1 MDEAGGKRL
10 RSGHVEADS
19 SQDQQ
24 PAEWQQWLAR
34 HWHRPLGFAILL
46 ATAVVGANYQ
56 VVFGGETFVLR
67 DYSLFGYPLALHVK
81 ESLLAGEFPL
91 WSPYNECGHPFLAQW
106 NTMALYPPGWLGLA
120 FPLSWFLG
128 VFCLAHQ
135 YAGGLGMYFLACKW
149 TRNSHGACLAAI
161 IYAFNGIMQNCLMWP
176 NNIAALG
183 WLPWV
188 MLAVH
193 YAWDQGGR
201 SVLIAALVATLQM
214 LTGAPEIILATWVM
228 LSVILLADVIV
239 RFRRG
244 ERNSISSL
252 LRLPLIVFITTL
264 LAAAQLIPFFD
275 VMLQS
280 PRFKSGEEL
289 EWYIHWYG
297 WASYFLPYFE
307 NIGPQPSDVIFQA
320 SQSWTHSYYVGLIP
334 WLLLLPAVAGSRS
347 RLPWIL
353 LGGTVLAIVLAMGPE
368 GGLYT
373 VLDKVL
379 PLEVM
384 RYPVKIL
391 VACCFTMPLLTAFGI
406 RRMVVQ
412 RVGDLNV
419 PSIVAVVMV
428 FAAAVL
434 LMDKVELP
442 EPGIELG
449 KSMVKYQIAWL
460 IASAA
465 AMLLLPRLRG
475 GQRSLFL
482 LGLCVLLFADLKWH
496 QTSLSPSIPG
506 ELYEAPHPHPLMES
520 AKYPHGRMLPSI
532 ETQRYNLFRK
542 SEELDKAFNGD
553 RLGNFANI
561 NRIGGY
567 AQIDGFYSLWLPH
580 FADVYWK
587 LFDGKFHYHDRLA
600 DFMGVTHVNTTRGPH
615 DWMIRE
621 TAQPLITAGRR
632 PVFLQETNIADR
644 LQAADYDPAKVV
656 FFALEEKHVI
666 PTNAVPEAKVSD
678 AKFSPHEIT
687 FRISTP
693 EDTIATIAQT
703 HYHWWRAEID
713 GKTTPIHAAN
723 RAFQGVVVPAGEH
736 TVTLRYV
743 DRGFRIG
750 SVISILA
757 LLGCLGLLFRPR
769 SKQK

>member
-1 MDEAGGKRL
+1 M
-10 RSGHVEADS
+10 EADS
-19 SQDQQ
+19 SQSQQ
-24 PAEWQQWLAR
+24 STDWQQWLAR
-34 HWHRPLGFAILL
+34 HWHRPMVFALLL
-46 ATAVVGANYQ
+46 AAAVIGANFP

-135 YAGGLGMYFLACKW
+135 YFGGLGMYFLARKW
-149 TRNSHGACLAAI
+149 TRNSHGACAAAI

-176 NNIAALG
+176 NNISALG

-193 YAWDQGGR
+193 HAWQKGGR
-201 SVLIAALVATLQM
+201 SVLIAALVSTLQM

-228 LSVILLADVIV
+228 LSVILFSDLIG
-239 RFRRG
+239 RFRR
-244 ERNSISSL
+244 ENRTPL
-252 LRLPLIVFITTL
+252 ACLVRLPVIVVTTAL

-280 PRFKSGEEL
+280 PRFKSGEQL
-289 EWYIHWYG
+289 EWFIHWYG

-320 SQSWTHSYYVGLIP
+320 SQSWTHSYYLGLLP
-334 WLLLLPAVAGSRS
+334 WLLLLPALAFSRAK
-347 RLPWIL
+347 LPWIL
-353 LGGTVLAIVLAMGPE
+353 LGGSALAIILAMGPE
-368 GGLYT
+368 GGIYT
-373 VLDKVL
+373 VLDKIF

-391 VACCFTMPLLTAFGI
+391 VACCFTFPLLAAFGI
-406 RRMVVQ
+406 RRMTVP
-412 RVGDLNV
+412 RVRDLNV
-419 PSIVAVVMV
+419 QSIVAVVMV

-434 LMDKVELP
+434 LMEKVKLP
-442 EPGIELG
+442 ERGIDLG
-449 KSMVKYQIAWL
+449 KQMVKFQIGWL

-465 AMLLLPRLRG
+465 GLLLVARFRG
-475 GQRSLFL
+475 AQRSLFL
-482 LGLCVLLFADLKWH
+482 LGLCVLLFADLKFH
-496 QTSLSPSIPG
+496 QTSLSPSIPA
-506 ELYEAPHPHPLMES
+506 EDYEAPHPLSLFES
-520 AKYPHGRMLPSI
+520 AKYPHGRILPSM

-542 SEELDKAFNGD
+542 SEELPNAFRGD
-553 RLGNFANI
+553 RLGSFANI
-561 NRIGGY
+561 NRIGGF
-567 AQIDGFYSLWLPH
+567 AQVDGFYSIWLPH

-587 LFDGKFHYHDRLA
+587 LFNGKFHYHDRLA
-600 DFMGVTHVNTTRGPH
+600 DFMGVTLVNTTRGPH
-615 DWMIRE
+615 DWMVRD
-621 TAQPLITAGRR
+621 TAQPQVTAGRR
-632 PVFLQETNIADR
+632 PIFLQGTNIADR
-644 LQAADYDPAKVV
+644 LQSPDYDPAEVV
-656 FFALEEKHVI
+656 FFTPDLRGVI

-678 AKFSPHEIT
+678 ALFSPHEIS

-693 EDTIATIAQT
+693 QETIVTIAQT
-703 HYHWWRAEID
+703 HYHWWQADID
-713 GKTTPIHAAN
+713 GAPTPIHPAN
-723 RAFQGVVVPAGEH
+723 RAFQGMVVPAGEH
-736 TVTLRYV
+736 TVTLRYI
-743 DRGFRIG
+743 DQGFRVG
-750 SVISILA
+750 SVISIVT
-757 LLGCLGLLFRPR
+757 LLTCLGLLFWPR